1 MVIYWWFLTLDTAN
15 VFNHF
20 RVLAFILIVILH
32 VGDKPVI
39 HLIFSN
45 LTIVISITLFNSS
58 INILLWDKSAISI
71 QSCSCC
77 FLMNSQGHSNETS

>member
-1 MVIYWWFLTLDTAN
+1 MVINWWFLTLDATN

-20 RVLAFILIVILH
+20 WVFAFILIMILH

-39 HLIFSN
+39 HFVFSN

-58 INILLWDKSAISI
+58 INIFLWDKSAISV
-71 QSCSCC
+71 
-77 FLMNSQGHSNETS
+77 